1 MVFHRK
7 SKSVFFVQVLCTVA
21 AIHVQDATADTLTDH
36 MLPDAGH
43 ESESFRNAHDESV
56 EASDRISAL
65 IRHAISNLWPVL
77 FRSWPKREEANF
89 DHGVQQ
95 ETELEARRLAT
106 EQHEPPEVSA
116 AGVEWAVTS
125 CYRRPDSTGGHRGD
139 DGIADL
145 IAGGPGQSLL
155 SRKAVLSLANVAGTT
170 QKPTPQ
176 WLVSD
181 RIDTGYM
188 QYGYKTAA
196 ALDAS
201 GALGSH
207 ANLETRVV
215 EEAVVPED
223 DMDITQMIT
232 AAFLEYKSDWQEFS
246 HYLWSRFLGHSKYIL
261 ALRSAE
267 VLESANL
274 ARPAKDLV
282 ESEHFNRGEAERL
295 AVCIA
300 LEGCLGDSPTAIM
313 MRASRCVD
321 ALGITAYHAMPSV
334 LKQDDR
340 ATLHKLFI
348 DAYAE
353 LLMALEAILE
363 IPVGERFQQGLY
375 EQQLEDRLRAVDT
388 SAGSRSSLEAAT
400 MQSMSYCDATART
413 RRQELALFLLTNARM
428 VADANKLRLP
438 STTITAL
445 QELAVD
451 GKTASNTL
459 LNLVLGELQTTCA
472 SAIARGDHGIN
483 LIKRCVTD
491 FINEM
496 PSPLS
501 KAFCADKV
509 DTLAR
514 ILQSGAE
521 IQKPTNSY
529 LQQVDHIATKTSDI
543 LKDLAMQEARSFRFL
558 LPFGYNTPRVAELVD
573 MPRDQ
578 LVAVAEAFALSQYAE
593 EADMQKLTVASNN
606 ASSGGASEQSHTPL
620 ATVSLVL
627 ESVRIVDAQTPPEVD
642 LNQRFRILSERTGLS
657 SRTILAVQ
665 SYRTALGIFQAVHS
679 NMRDPLATNRIET
692 VNMLDEF
699 IIKSVR
705 RETGEML
712 AEAEDQ
718 DGRVKQTKSGGPQPT
733 PTTLYIQISSQVSR
747 TVKYLFASELVSEL
761 KSAHQKMQNGLS
773 LPDVLRKHTRRKN
786 KDFRLELPMMF
797 MVDSMYGCAR
807 QMASVI
813 LNDKSVQ
820 PTCQL
825 TRGTPTAIAD
835 CVSPSE
841 ELAKAML
848 REPKLLQ
855 IRAPHWLSANGVAE
869 ECRLM
874 ERLLDEG
881 VAGGDF
887 KFLVMSELEKYDCGK
902 DPLNRDYWARYALK
916 TEMLRDLYQ
925 RYAVEET
932 TPTVEDFILNMF
944 GINVKEFERSKKVEV
959 RSSKLLIQRT
969 FQKVIRDRPYLA
981 QCRQDEATFLNELGL
996 SLRHILSQITREE
1009 TGELPRQ
1016 GTEQLISI
1024 IQPVIENASLE
1035 RDVAVELKG
1044 HPDAEFRLPFY
1055 FPSRT
1060 AEVSERLP
1068 DVAFQMATQLEK
1080 RTCVN
1085 AQRKGRLLAGA
1096 LRDST
1101 QWLHRA
1107 HEAATG
1113 RIAFDTSSSV
1123 PRTTFKTTI
1132 EPFAY
1137 ALLPKHQHLID
1148 CVRVVKLYHN
1158 YIEQSGDVKDVDT
1171 LYEQARRQNVFAQT
1185 FESLGLPWSS
1195 RNLQQFRFALC
1206 ITCAKYLPSI
1216 MLEKLETGTSP
1227 AAASFDQSSD
1237 FCRELYRRQG
1247 WTRSPVTTSIQLNL
1261 SLDHMAHR
1269 IISRLLR
1276 AISAS
1281 ESQGVARLRVIAL
1294 CSGAAT
1300 ISLAYQDIESAIFEG
1315 SRRSD
1320 GALLRQWSVTKKPNR
1335 YKVKKVTDIF
1345 YCQSL
1350 DLSNTPQS
1358 PLSVAGALH
1367 VFASTRLPSEDYAAV
1382 VRRKL
1387 KDDDISLGS
1396 FCQALRVL
1404 NFLKEITAQRAVL
1417 HRGLATWHALLPST
1431 TDRQILAIHD
1441 TVRGKSYPLTSLLC
1455 LPEPPEQDTQNLLK
1469 VLDPRAW
1476 AEQLIGRSAEGDVK
1490 VTE

>member
-1 MVFHRK
+1 
-7 SKSVFFVQVLCTVA
+7 
-21 AIHVQDATADTLTDH
+21 

-606 ASSGGASEQSHTPL
+606 ASS
-620 ATVSLVL
+620 
-627 ESVRIVDAQTPPEVD
+627 D
-642 LNQRFRILSERTGLS
+642 
-657 SRTILAVQ
+657 
-665 SYRTALGIFQAVHS
+665 
-679 NMRDPLATNRIET
+679 
-692 VNMLDEF
+692 
-699 IIKSVR
+699 
-705 RETGEML
+705 
-712 AEAEDQ
+712 
-718 DGRVKQTKSGGPQPT
+718 
-733 PTTLYIQISSQVSR
+733 
-747 TVKYLFASELVSEL
+747 LFASELVSEL

-1035 RDVAVELKG
+1035 RDVAVELK
-1044 HPDAEFRLPFY
+1044 A
-1055 FPSRT
+1055 
-1060 AEVSERLP
+1060 
-1068 DVAFQMATQLEK
+1068 
-1080 RTCVN
+1080 
-1085 AQRKGRLLAGA
+1085 
-1096 LRDST
+1096 
-1101 QWLHRA
+1101 
-1107 HEAATG
+1107 
-1113 RIAFDTSSSV
+1113 
-1123 PRTTFKTTI
+1123 TI

-1137 ALLPKHQHLID
+1137 ALLPKHQHLIG
-1148 CVRVVKLYHN
+1148 
-1158 YIEQSGDVKDVDT
+1158 E
-1171 LYEQARRQNVFAQT
+1171 
-1185 FESLGLPWSS
+1185 
-1195 RNLQQFRFALC
+1195 
-1206 ITCAKYLPSI
+1206 
-1216 MLEKLETGTSP
+1216 
-1227 AAASFDQSSD
+1227 
-1237 FCRELYRRQG
+1237 FC
-1247 WTRSPVTTSIQLNL
+1247 
-1261 SLDHMAHR
+1261 
-1269 IISRLLR
+1269 
-1276 AISAS
+1276 
-1281 ESQGVARLRVIAL
+1281 
-1294 CSGAAT
+1294 
-1300 ISLAYQDIESAIFEG
+1300 
-1315 SRRSD
+1315 
-1320 GALLRQWSVTKKPNR
+1320 
-1335 YKVKKVTDIF
+1335 
-1345 YCQSL
+1345 
-1350 DLSNTPQS
+1350 
-1358 PLSVAGALH
+1358 
-1367 VFASTRLPSEDYAAV
+1367 
-1382 VRRKL
+1382 
-1387 KDDDISLGS
+1387 
-1396 FCQALRVL
+1396 
-1404 NFLKEITAQRAVL
+1404 
-1417 HRGLATWHALLPST
+1417 
-1431 TDRQILAIHD
+1431 
-1441 TVRGKSYPLTSLLC
+1441 
-1455 LPEPPEQDTQNLLK
+1455 
-1469 VLDPRAW
+1469 
-1476 AEQLIGRSAEGDVK
+1476 
-1490 VTE
+1490 VTESKV